1 MHAPSRRR
9 GRWRSPQRAP
19 SSRTRGPRRG
29 GRTRSRPRTAC
40 PGRLSP
46 AVSCGHGKGGRH
58 ARSPAMST
66 DTTSPYT
73 AMIPDMTTGM
83 SDCERGVSRAL
94 GGGVYAR
101 TFMMS
106 SGLNAPRPAMPMPAL
121 DVPYAAP
128 TAARRQHPPSC
139 LPPTLHSL
147 LNIICGGRSA
157 TAPGEQG
164 RGTHRGRDAC
174 EPEERRPVRA
184 LRRDGHD

>member
-1 MHAPSRRR
+1 
-9 GRWRSPQRAP
+9 
-19 SSRTRGPRRG
+19 
-29 GRTRSRPRTAC
+29 
-40 PGRLSP
+40 
-46 AVSCGHGKGGRH
+46 
-58 ARSPAMST
+58 MST

-128 TAARRQHPPSC
+128 TAAPRQRPPL

-157 TAPGEQG
+157 TAPSDMQG
-164 RGTHRGRDAC
+164 ARHAPRTQRPRTRRTAPSSGTAA
-174 EPEERRPVRA
+174 RRT
-184 LRRDGHD
+184 